1 MRDSMVDTAVI
12 EQALKLACRAP
23 SLHNS
28 QPWRWVL
35 EGNAVQLF
43 EDKDRVLY
51 ATDHSGREALLG
63 CGAALDHF
71 RVAMAAA
78 GWTANVDH
86 FPNPNNPLWLAS
98 VDFTP
103 MELVTD
109 GHRRRAAAIL
119 RRRTDRL
126 PFAEP
131 PDWARVESQMHR
143 GVVGDAVRL
152 DVVPDDLRHELAEA
166 SLLTE
171 STRLYDS
178 SYHAELSRWT
188 RPYQTTQGIPPS
200 ALVSADES
208 DRVDVGRNFPVTP
221 QSDRLVGFGEDHSKV
236 VVLSTI
242 DNDRADVLQCGETLS
257 AVLLEA
263 TMAELATCT
272 LTHITELQAGRNLV
286 ATLIDQTSTPQ
297 ALVRVG
303 LAPQVEDQ
311 PPPTPRRPLSEVFHV
326 RSNDH

>member
-1 MRDSMVDTAVI
+1 MDTAVI

-43 EDKDRVLY
+43 EDKDRVLH

-131 PDWARVESQMHR
+131 PDWAQVESQMHR

-200 ALVSADES
+200 ALVSADER

-242 DNDRADVLQCGETLS
+242 DNDRANVLQCGETL
-257 AVLLEA
+257 L
-263 TMAELATCT
+263 
-272 LTHITELQAGRNLV
+272 
-286 ATLIDQTSTPQ
+286 
-297 ALVRVG
+297 
-303 LAPQVEDQ
+303 
-311 PPPTPRRPLSEVFHV
+311 
-326 RSNDH
+326 